1 MSSNRL
7 ILIFLGFIFVI
18 VIILTSN
25 KITASLRQRFGNILP
40 TPKVTTEEIT
50 PTPIEE
56 AITLTPTPTF
66 FSGSSSTPSNEIPA
80 TGPNDFMW
88 FILGISLITGL
99 TLRNIK
105 TKAIED

>member
-1 MSSNRL
+1 MTSSRL
-7 ILIFLGFIFVI
+7 ILIFLGFVFVI
-18 VIILTSN
+18 IVILTSN

-40 TPKVTTEEIT
+40 ATKVITEEIT

-56 AITLTPTPTF
+56 VVTLTPTPTYF
-66 FSGSSSTPSNEIPA
+66 TKNSSSPNDEIPA

-105 TKAIED
+105 TEATED